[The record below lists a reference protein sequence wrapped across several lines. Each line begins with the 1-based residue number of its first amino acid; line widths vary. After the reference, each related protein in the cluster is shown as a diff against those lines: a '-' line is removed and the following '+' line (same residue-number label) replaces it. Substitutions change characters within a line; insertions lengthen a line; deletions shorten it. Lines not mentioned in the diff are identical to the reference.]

1 MEHGCGAQGYRPAIL
16 FREQSET
23 TGTPLPDNGATL
35 KRGAMAIAVG
45 PSCPLHLGVLDSL
58 DYWTDEALVAAVRP
72 LSAYELHQLALGSE
86 RRKRQQQ
93 GKDLRP

>member
-16 FREQSET
+16 FQEQSET
-23 TGTPLPDNGATL
+23 GGTLLPDNGAIL

-58 DYWTDEALVAAVRP
+58 DYWTDDALLAAVRP
-72 LSAYELHQLALGSE
+72 LSAYELHQFALGSE
-86 RRKRQQQ
+86 RRKRHQKH
-93 GKDLRP
+93 KDLRP